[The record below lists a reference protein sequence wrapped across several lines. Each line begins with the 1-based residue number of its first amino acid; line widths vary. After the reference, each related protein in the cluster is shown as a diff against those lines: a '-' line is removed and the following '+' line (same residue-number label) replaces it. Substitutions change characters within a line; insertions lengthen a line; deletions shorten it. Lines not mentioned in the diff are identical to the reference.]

1 MCLCVCMST
10 YLFLCHVF
18 SVIWP
23 GAFCV
28 SVCPH
33 IYFCAMFSVSFGL
46 VHFVCLYV
54 HILIFVPCF
63 QCHLAWC
70 ILCVCMSTYLFLCH
84 VFSVIWPGAFCV
96 SVCPHIYFCAMF
108 SVSFGLVHFVCLY
121 VHIFIFVPCFQCHLA
136 WCILCVCMS
145 TYLFLCHVF
154 SVIWPGAFCGK
165 T

>member
-1 MCLCVCMST
+1 MQEKEQCTWKWNKIDSEWCV
-10 YLFLCHVF
+10 
-18 SVIWP
+18 
-23 GAFCV
+23 CV

-54 HILIFVPCF
+54 HIFIFVPCF

-136 WCILCVCMS
+136 WCILWQDLRCNWTQS
-145 TYLFLCHVF
+145 
-154 SVIWPGAFCGK
+154 GAMIHWLL
-165 T
+165 TRLSIIIS